1 MFASRQQTALLAGAS
16 VTGPRGSTAAR
27 ARSTARRPVRVS
39 AVATEQIGKIRFDEV
54 AAIDHK
60 EGETHVVG
68 SVGMSRVDYPDG
80 TRVVR
85 IKCEGLG
92 DGLQLHWGCVLESA
106 DEWSPPP
113 QGTNSSGGI
122 NGAGDGIASR
132 TNIGGASG
140 ATITFPPG
148 VGEKIERIVG
158 MVVKKN
164 EPEDLWLH
172 ATVGDLVIP
181 LTTPSA
187 TNVLKALSEGEASKS
202 GSLYERFVRVNDTLG
217 QATRAGPDGAAAVM
231 ATLRLSAIRQL
242 PWYGGGNYQGTEMAG
257 IQETVASRVADAC
270 KSAESGMARQLFRV
284 ALSTLP
290 RGGGNGDDIRLGILQ
305 IMRDNGIKEGRQGQ
319 GIEDEFLQQWHQ
331 KLHSNTTVDDIYIC
345 EAYLHFLHT
354 GNWDD
359 FWTHLWENHQL
370 TRDDLAAMKAG
381 WRTDGILGPGNHLP
395 QLINPM
401 KHFYWILR
409 VTHGGGNMD
418 SAMDF
423 ARGKMDGDVEGEI
436 HDLLA
441 NRDEGWAVNK
451 IVELRER
458 MSGSWRYGDVTER
471 DVVLLDIAMEKFY
484 RQKIE
489 GLDLTGWDYDARLGQ
504 LEMSIR
510 NVLVG
515 QDFDRL
521 ISAYEFFRKA
531 NGDSGLTRWTPE
543 WAKVMDAALES
554 VSLAMEYHMDDLCQ
568 LVQHPAD
575 VIGEQADCDQAY
587 IMNFGEEV
595 VRGHSMFAVSRMLS
609 ESRPGV
615 REAAGRSPWD
625 VAALGS
631 PQLASYAG
639 EVTVTEL
646 ADIQGGDYSAAPV
659 VILSARLGGLEDI
672 PPGVTAVLT
681 SAPVDLLSHIAI
693 RARQTGVLLAAM
705 PDPAGWEALVARA
718 GQGVKIEVV
727 GEEIKVSESE
737 LGPAAASS
745 AAGAPAAAPKLTLTP
760 KADTADWVVTPDK
773 YAEGVVGGKSSS
785 LAKLGVSPALASFGR
800 VPASSALPFNA
811 FEKALAADSATAAK
825 VTAAAAAIA
834 TADAAGDANA
844 RRAALDTMRSTIAYE
859 LKMPDDLVTPL
870 TTAAAAYGNTC
881 APADIYQA
889 VKKVWASKW
898 NERAFLSR
906 KACGVEED
914 SLHMATLLMEVVPA
928 ENAFVLHTAN
938 PLTGDTNEVFGEVC
952 VGLGEALV
960 GNEPGSA
967 LSFTAAKT
975 AGAAPAVRSLPSK
988 PIAHHAPYTT
998 MIVRSDSNGEDLEGF
1013 AGAGLYD
1020 SVTVVP
1026 TEERLV
1032 NYADEPLIW
1041 DEPKRTALISRLAQL
1056 AVAIEAEMGVPQD
1069 IEGCIVGDDIY
1080 VLQSR
1085 NQVL

>member
-1 MFASRQQTALLAGAS
+1 M
-16 VTGPRGSTAAR
+16 
-27 ARSTARRPVRVS
+27 
-39 AVATEQIGKIRFDEV
+39 
-54 AAIDHK
+54 
-60 EGETHVVG
+60 
-68 SVGMSRVDYPDG
+68 
-80 TRVVR
+80 
-85 IKCEGLG
+85 
-92 DGLQLHWGCVLESA
+92 
-106 DEWSPPP
+106 
-113 QGTNSSGGI
+113 
-122 NGAGDGIASR
+122 
-132 TNIGGASG
+132 
-140 ATITFPPG
+140 
-148 VGEKIERIVG
+148 
-158 MVVKKN
+158 
-164 EPEDLWLH
+164 
-172 ATVGDLVIP
+172 
-181 LTTPSA
+181 
-187 TNVLKALSEGEASKS
+187 
-202 GSLYERFVRVNDTLG
+202 
-217 QATRAGPDGAAAVM
+217 
-231 ATLRLSAIRQL
+231 
-242 PWYGGGNYQGTEMAG
+242 
-257 IQETVASRVADAC
+257 
-270 KSAESGMARQLFRV
+270 
-284 ALSTLP
+284 
-290 RGGGNGDDIRLGILQ
+290 
-305 IMRDNGIKEGRQGQ
+305 
-319 GIEDEFLQQWHQ
+319 
-331 KLHSNTTVDDIYIC
+331 
-345 EAYLHFLHT
+345 
-354 GNWDD
+354 
-359 FWTHLWENHQL
+359 
-370 TRDDLAAMKAG
+370 
-381 WRTDGILGPGNHLP
+381 
-395 QLINPM
+395 
-401 KHFYWILR
+401 
-409 VTHGGGNMD
+409 
-418 SAMDF
+418 
-423 ARGKMDGDVEGEI
+423 
-436 HDLLA
+436 
-441 NRDEGWAVNK
+441 
-451 IVELRER
+451 
-458 MSGSWRYGDVTER
+458 
-471 DVVLLDIAMEKFY
+471 
-484 RQKIE
+484 
-489 GLDLTGWDYDARLGQ
+489 
-504 LEMSIR
+504 
-510 NVLVG
+510 
-515 QDFDRL
+515 
-521 ISAYEFFRKA
+521 
-531 NGDSGLTRWTPE
+531 
-543 WAKVMDAALES
+543 
-554 VSLAMEYHMDDLCQ
+554 
-568 LVQHPAD
+568 
-575 VIGEQADCDQAY
+575 
-587 IMNFGEEV
+587 
-595 VRGHSMFAVSRMLS
+595 
-609 ESRPGV
+609 
-615 REAAGRSPWD
+615 
-625 VAALGS
+625 
-631 PQLASYAG
+631 
-639 EVTVTEL
+639 TVTEL

-938 PLTGDTNEVFGEVC
+938 PLTVDTNEVFGEVC

-1032 NYADEPLIW
+1032 NYADEPLVW

>member
-1 MFASRQQTALLAGAS
+1 LNHHRSLVAFQT
-16 VTGPRGSTAAR
+16 STAHPFH
-27 ARSTARRPVRVS
+27 RPPH
-39 AVATEQIGKIRFDEV
+39 AQIRFDEYAKV
-54 AAIDHK
+54 DFGGHDRT
-60 EGETHVVG
+60 ETHGGVHMFAVEH
-68 SVGMSRVDYPDG
+68 PDG
-80 TRVVR
+80 SKTVTLTQTDLLP
-85 IKCEGLG
+85 EGGSLEWHWACVMEGSDTWCLPPDGAVLPGGTNDSG
-92 DGLQLHWGCVLESA
+92 DGK
-106 DEWSPPP
+106 
-113 QGTNSSGGI
+113 
-122 NGAGDGIASR
+122 ASR
-132 TNIGGASG
+132 TPFGGDG
-140 ATITFPPG
+140 KIVMEFPRG
-148 VGEKIERIVG
+148 VGDDVARLVG
-158 MVVKKN
+158 ILVRN
-164 EPEDLWLH
+164 NSDWLH
-172 ATVGDLVIP
+172 ANVGDLTIP
-181 LTTPSA
+181 LMTPNS
-187 TNVLKALSEGEASKS
+187 NGILKALSSGENKKNQEH
-202 GSLYERFVRVNDTLG
+202 GTNLYNRFCRINDKLSES
-217 QATRAGPDGAAAVM
+217 QQAGPQGAAAIF
-231 ATLRLSAIRQL
+231 ATLRLSAVRQL
-242 PWYGGGNYQGTEMAG
+242 AWYAGGNYQGKDMAHMQKV
-257 IQETVASRVADAC
+257 ICER
-270 KSAESGMARQLFRV
+270 MARASATAEDGMSRQLYRA
-284 ALSTLP
+284 ALGTLP

-305 IMRDNGIKEGRQGQ
+305 LMRDNGIKEGHRP
-319 GIEDEFLQQWHQ
+319 GIEDPFIAQWHQ

-441 NRDEGWAVNK
+441 NRDEGWAINK

-745 AAGAPAAAPKLTLTP
+745 AAGAPAAVPKLTLTP